1 MTALAEG
8 SAVSNLTDGLLTIN
22 RYANFDMVETYI
34 KETEFTGET
43 TITLK
48 FDDYKTIRALMIYN
62 SKNMESAFYGI
73 ERVEFDCR
81 LEDGTL
87 ATKYID
93 NLKYDIEAY
102 TSTDDMDVL
111 RPASSAIAEFDEI
124 ACNEIRITIV
134 PATEEQIPVHGFN
147 EMAELAVSEIRV
159 LGK

>member
-1 MTALAEG
+1 
-8 SAVSNLTDGLLTIN
+8 
-22 RYANFDMVETYI
+22 MVEKYV
-34 KETEFTGET
+34 KETEFSAET

-62 SKNMESAFYGI
+62 SKNMESAFYDI

-81 LEDGTL
+81 LEDGTF

-93 NLKYDIEAY
+93 KLAFDIMAY
-102 TSTDDMDVL
+102 TSTDDIDVL
-111 RPASSAIAEFDEI
+111 RPASSAVAEFDEI
-124 ACNEIRITIV
+124 ECNEIRITIK

-147 EMAELAVSEIRV
+147 DLAVLAVSEIRV